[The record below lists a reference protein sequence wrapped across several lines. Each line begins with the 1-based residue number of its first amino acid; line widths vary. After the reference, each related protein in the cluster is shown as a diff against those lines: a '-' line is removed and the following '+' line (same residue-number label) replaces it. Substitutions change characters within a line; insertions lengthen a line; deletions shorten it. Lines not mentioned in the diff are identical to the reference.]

1 MAKVLVSLQKK
12 VLDAGIKSVICNTVH
27 DSIVMDAH
35 PDEFDTCVELMK
47 DAMLSLPFETMR
59 RYGVSYNMPVGIEI
73 KAGKNWLD
81 LEQVF
86 G

>member
-1 MAKVLVSLQKK
+1 
-12 VLDAGIKSVICNTVH
+12 
-27 DSIVMDAH
+27 MDAH

-47 DAMLSLPFETMR
+47 TAMLSLPFETMR
-59 RYGVSYNMPVGIEI
+59 RYGVSYDMPVGIEI